1 MCTLVVVLMCVL
13 SQCVC
18 THYFYFAT
26 SCVFA
31 GLFVYSCGCIV
42 VVEDLHTGSQRQWF
56 GHTEEISTLAVT
68 HDAQVPHTH
77 DIVYTTNI

>member
-1 MCTLVVVLMCVL
+1 M
-13 SQCVC
+13 
-18 THYFYFAT
+18 
-26 SCVFA
+26 
-31 GLFVYSCGCIV
+31 YSCGCVV

-77 DIVYTTNI
+77 DLVYILQIYKSHTVPLFPPLGNALLMIVSKI